1 MILYAICMVERE
13 EEAEEGRAA
22 PVTTLEGL
30 QALKMYLSS
39 MGRSDAFH
47 KLGNW
52 CLVFR
57 IFRVFRILGFLGF
70 LGFLGILR
78 IVGSLGF
85 SSDRLR
91 RFRSF

>member
-1 MILYAICMVERE
+1 MILYAICMVEPEE

-47 KLGNW
+47 
-52 CLVFR
+52 
-57 IFRVFRILGFLGF
+57 
-70 LGFLGILR
+70 
-78 IVGSLGF
+78 
-85 SSDRLR
+85 
-91 RFRSF
+91 